1 MIFSKSTSRYAIEAM
16 FETDRK
22 VRTKETNVSKI
33 NENGSGLPSHIPS
46 RVFLAKFVQI
56 ILLLLHNLVCKMCFA
71 IILIF
76 HFKFKGVLRQFVWPC
91 ICLIKTTETQT
102 ENKVRFYF
110 MRQCCFHTINISQ
123 YHLQAPYV

>member
-33 NENGSGLPSHIPS
+33 NENGSGLASHIPS

-56 ILLLLHNLVCKMCFA
+56 ILLLLHNLVCKMCIA
-71 IILIF
+71 MILIF
-76 HFKFKGVLRQFVWPC
+76 
-91 ICLIKTTETQT
+91 
-102 ENKVRFYF
+102 KV
-110 MRQCCFHTINISQ
+110 
-123 YHLQAPYV
+123 

>member
-16 FETDRK
+16 FETDRE

-56 ILLLLHNLVCKMCFA
+56 ILLLLHNLDCKMCIA
-71 IILIF
+71 MILIF
-76 HFKFKGVLRQFVWPC
+76 
-91 ICLIKTTETQT
+91 
-102 ENKVRFYF
+102 KV
-110 MRQCCFHTINISQ
+110 
-123 YHLQAPYV
+123 